1 MISLPKIIKA
11 METQPKTPEK
21 RGKIKDL
28 SIIKTIQKSTR
39 PIHQTKNQKL
49 SLVIMWWGGWSPHHF
64 SFHYYLCLGMS
75 ILRHLHTRIRES
87 ILSISLSN
95 RLSRAIGQSPYQSR
109 ILIVTSRCVY
119 RLLVSVACL
128 GVYVCVFGCFLSI
141 IALQSCLFQGTPPS
155 LPQYHVIFIS

>member
-28 SIIKTIQKSTR
+28 SIIKTIKTQPKTLEKRGYIVLQISSPKIQIEDLSEEKQFLRKKTIQKSTR

-64 SFHYYLCLGMS
+64 SFPYSLCLGMS

-87 ILSISLSN
+87 ILSISLSS

-109 ILIVTSRCVY
+109 ILIVINRCVY
-119 RLLVSVACL
+119 RPSV
-128 GVYVCVFGCFLSI
+128 F
-141 IALQSCLFQGTPPS
+141 
-155 LPQYHVIFIS
+155 